1 MIAKALMILGPTA
14 SGKSN
19 LALALAQH
27 WPVEIISLD
36 SALVYRQLDIGTAK
50 PTLAERAQ
58 VAHHLID
65 ILEPHQSYSTANFLM
80 DCKPLIDEIRSRKKI
95 PLIVGGTM
103 LYAKALLQ
111 GLDHLP
117 PADST
122 VRAMLDNDAMRIGWP
137 AMHARLALLDPLTA
151 ARLSQ
156 NDSQRIQRA
165 LEVYA
170 ITGKPLSDAF
180 GKPAFHPTNCHVVSL
195 EPSDRSLLHQSITQ
209 RFDTMLVNGFLDEV
223 RALQA
228 RGDLNS
234 NMPSMR
240 CVGYRQ
246 AWDHLLGIIN
256 KDELRELGII
266 ATRQLAKRQL
276 TWLRS
281 LRIDQR
287 FNCFAAEL
295 PSKLNQTLAT
305 MLDEINGTQ
314 E

>member
-14 SGKSN
+14 SGKSS
-19 LALALAQH
+19 LAMELAQA

-36 SALVYRQLDIGTAK
+36 SALVYRQMDIGTAK
-50 PTLAERAQ
+50 PTAAERAL
-58 VAHHLID
+58 VTHHLID
-65 ILEPHQSYSTANFLM
+65 ILEPYQTYSTANFLI
-80 DCKPLIDEIRSRKKI
+80 DCQPLIDAIRSRKKI

-111 GLDHLP
+111 GLDQLP
-117 PADST
+117 PADQA
-122 VRAMLDNDAMRIGWP
+122 VRVALDQEAQQFGWP
-137 AMHARLALLDPLTA
+137 ALHARLALLDPIAA
-151 ARLSQ
+151 ARLAP

-180 GKPAFHPTNCHVVSL
+180 GKRAFNPTHCQVVSL
-195 EPSDRSLLHQSITQ
+195 EPSDRSLLHERIAV
-209 RFDTMLVNGFLDEV
+209 RFDGMLASGFLDEV

-228 RGDLNS
+228 RGDLTNH
-234 NMPSMR
+234 MPSMR

-246 AWDHLLGIIN
+246 AWDHLLGITS
-256 KDELRELGII
+256 KDQLRELGVI

-281 LRIDQR
+281 LNIDLR
-287 FNCFAAEL
+287 LDCFSAEL
-295 PSKLNQTLAT
+295 PSKLDQTLAT
-305 MLDEINGTQ
+305 MMNQMNG
-314 E
+314 